1 MTKIVG
7 YLLLVLVWTTGL
19 AAPDLGGGY
28 KLGSGDVITIKVFG
42 EPDLSFDQLRVTD
55 AGTLP
60 YPFLGE
66 LRVGGRTP
74 QELTQL
80 ITRGLA
86 DGYLVNPRVTVN
98 VTTYRQFYVNG
109 EVKSPGGYPY
119 QSGLTVR
126 KAIALA
132 GGKTERAS
140 ENKISV
146 IREGDVGG
154 EPVRVTLDSQ
164 VYPGDIL
171 TIEESFF

>member
-1 MTKIVG
+1 MTKIFG
-7 YLLLVLVWTTGL
+7 YLLLVLLCSSGL
-19 AAPDLGGGY
+19 AAPGLESGY
-28 KLGSGDVITIKVFG
+28 KLGSGDVISIKVFG
-42 EPDLSFDQLRVTD
+42 ESDLSFDAVRITD

-66 LRVGGRTP
+66 VRAGGRTP
-74 QELTQL
+74 QELSQV

-86 DGYLVNPRVTVN
+86 DGYLVNPRVTIN
-98 VTTYRQFYVNG
+98 VTTYREFYVNG

-140 ENKISV
+140 ESKISV
-146 IREGDVGG
+146 IREGDTGG
-154 EPVRVTLDSQ
+154 EPVRVTLDSL
-164 VYPGDIL
+164 VYPGDIV